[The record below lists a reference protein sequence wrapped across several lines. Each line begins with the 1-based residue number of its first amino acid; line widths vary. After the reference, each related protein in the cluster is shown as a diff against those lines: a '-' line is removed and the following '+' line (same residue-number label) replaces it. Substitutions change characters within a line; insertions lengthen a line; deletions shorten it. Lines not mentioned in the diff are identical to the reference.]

1 MPTAIP
7 ELAAQM
13 NDTEDIERAR
23 SAKRDLW
30 KLVRHAGRPGA
41 DDERGSLAAMLA
53 DLLRN
58 DPSTVVG
65 REVLWM
71 LSEIGGD
78 DCVEAMAALLKH
90 ADLREDARM
99 ALERIPGE
107 VSLAAL
113 KTGLQSAPDDFQLNI
128 AQSLRARGVE
138 VPGLPCVKL
147 KPTKP
152 TGVKPVGRET

>member
-53 DLLRN
+53 DLRVHFAGAGVLEVETPVLGRGGVS
-58 DPSTVVG
+58 DPHLEPLAAELVTAA
-65 REVLWM
+65 RP
-71 LSEIGGD
+71 GG
-78 DCVEAMAALLKH
+78 
-90 ADLREDARM
+90 
-99 ALERIPGE
+99 ERI
-107 VSLAAL
+107 
-113 KTGLQSAPDDFQLNI
+113 APK
-128 AQSLRARGVE
+128 VE
-138 VPGLPCVKL
+138 ILPQE
-147 KPTKP
+147 
-152 TGVKPVGRET
+152 GR

>member
-41 DDERGSLAAMLA
+41 DDERGSLTAKLA

-65 REVLWM
+65 REVLDH
-71 LSEIGGD
+71 GD
-78 DCVEAMAALLKH
+78 VRPE
-90 ADLREDARM
+90 
-99 ALERIPGE
+99 IPGE
-107 VSLAAL
+107 HELEPGAQPRPCPHERAHAVALREQAVVQAQAAAIQVE
-113 KTGLQSAPDDFQLNI
+113 LQEAGVD
-128 AQSLRARGVE
+128 ARIEGDR
-138 VPGLPCVKL
+138 
-147 KPTKP
+147 
-152 TGVKPVGRET
+152 VGAHP